1 MSPDGVVDSHS
12 YWLFP
17 RAIQNGLMSFLK
29 HVLISSSFRQI
40 SIVFS
45 STRSI
50 SSLGWSRYLTPFFH
64 DQRPTL
70 NLRKHICLTAMASN
84 NSDNILIQEENNS
97 GNVDSTQPE
106 DNALPPV
113 KGGSPLEGHQD
124 DQVGFEQIVSQAL

>member
-1 MSPDGVVDSHS
+1 
-12 YWLFP
+12 
-17 RAIQNGLMSFLK
+17 
-29 HVLISSSFRQI
+29 
-40 SIVFS
+40 
-45 STRSI
+45 
-50 SSLGWSRYLTPFFH
+50 
-64 DQRPTL
+64 
-70 NLRKHICLTAMASN
+70 MASN